1 MATIHELPSKES
13 RGIPPELANLTRE
26 GLQEYMLGTIRES
39 VFNGFEHSPEV
50 AAVTL
55 RREIAGRYWDIT
67 LERRAYATTDDP
79 EMVERVRHDE
89 QIGDR
94 TSSLLYWWEASATDA
109 ETYFNNPDYTASEPF
124 GTPDEAYADAREQI
138 RESYSRDSA
147 TRAATERWSTGPAEG
162 ERAAGGG

>member
-26 GLQEYMLGTIRES
+26 GLQELMLGIIREK

-55 RREIAGRYWDIT
+55 RREIAGHYWDIT
-67 LERRAYATTDDP
+67 LERQAYATTDDP
-79 EMVERVRHDE
+79 EMVERVRHDA
-89 QIGDR
+89 QVGDR
-94 TSSLLYWWEASATDA
+94 TISLLYWWEASATDA

-138 RESYSRDSA
+138 RESYSRDSE
-147 TRAATERWSTGPAEG
+147 TRAATAQSATAPAAG
-162 ERAAGGG
+162 ERGGAG